1 MQRNK
6 KRASAYKAKETYLLS
21 GLIYCGECGHAMI
34 GNVKHSG
41 RNKLKYVTYRC
52 GNRDRTKGCKNK
64 EIYREY
70 IEEYVLQQLEEKIFN
85 EANIPL
91 LVEKLNKNNKNDE
104 AKQKIKALTEKI
116 RQVDIQIKN
125 VLSMIRSGCSSRIL
139 AEDLENLEKEKMEL
153 ELQLH
158 EIKDNSPKNIIDEK
172 TLAKIF
178 SSFRQFVKDRNIQ
191 EVKRFIHQ
199 YVEKVLVYE
208 DHVKVVFKLYIIV
221 ATFGGGEG
229 SRTPVRRCIDKS
241 FYRFSSRFGS
251 RRLFSREQDKRP
263 ASSVSFSR
271 SAGATPQE
279 DPAIMTPFSRPAGA
293 FGKGAPLLIKRRE
306 PILRWRLFYASGF
319 TSRKARPAAFIPA
332 TPVETTRPHIQ
343 FMGST
348 LLYNKRIPI
357 SRNIRFHIRPR
368 FSICFSIISNISLRL
383 FLSSAAN
390 N

>member
-1 MQRNK
+1 VIRIPGGIPAIISKEDFQKVQEKMQRSK
-6 KRASAYKAKETYLLS
+6 KRASAYKAKEIYLLS

-34 GNVKHSG
+34 GNVKYCG

-52 GNRDRTKGCKNK
+52 GNRDRTKNCKNK
-64 EIYREY
+64 EIRREY

-85 EANIPL
+85 EASIPL
-91 LVEKLNKNNKNDE
+91 LVEKLNKFQNNKNDE
-104 AKQKIKALTEKI
+104 AKQKIKVLTEKI

-191 EVKRFIHQ
+191 EVKKFIHQ

-221 ATFGGGEG
+221 ATFGGGEQ
-229 SRTPVRRCIDKS
+229 TPCKS
-241 FYRFSSRFGS
+241 
-251 RRLFSREQDKRP
+251 K
-263 ASSVSFSR
+263 
-271 SAGATPQE
+271 
-279 DPAIMTPFSRPAGA
+279 I
-293 FGKGAPLLIKRRE
+293 
-306 PILRWRLFYASGF
+306 
-319 TSRKARPAAFIPA
+319 PAALQNA
-332 TPVETTRPHIQ
+332 DYYV
-343 FMGST
+343 
-348 LLYNKRIPI
+348 
-357 SRNIRFHIRPR
+357 
-368 FSICFSIISNISLRL
+368 
-383 FLSSAAN
+383 A
-390 N
+390 